1 MPYVYREGPKIA
13 SVYSRLQPGT
23 AEEFLPDDAPEII
36 QFIAQQAAD
45 QAAIAAAAAD
55 SQANRQ
61 TAKAD
66 AFVAFLATK
75 SPAEVA
81 ARVQADVTDLAS
93 AKVVLTKLAIA
104 VSVLARNALG

>member
-1 MPYVYREGPKIA
+1 MPFYRDTNNKVHYLD
-13 SVYSRLQPGT
+13 S
-23 AEEFLPDDAPEII
+23 AEFSNLLPAGCVLITKAEADVLRAPTPEE
-36 QFIAQQAAD
+36 
-45 QAAIAAAAAD
+45 IAAAAAAAD
-55 SQANRQ
+55 ALANRQ
-61 TAKAD
+61 AAKAD

-81 ARVQADVTDLAS
+81 ARVQADVTDLVS